1 VLLGFGVP
9 TSGSWATPDRCVE
22 IAQRA
27 EALGYASLWTF
38 QRLLSPLGE
47 RDVPLLPPQY
57 RSVHDPLPLLAFL
70 AGQTQRV
77 RLGVAV
83 VNAPYQAPL
92 VLAKALTTLDHL
104 SGGRLD
110 AGIGIGWMPQELA
123 AVGVPEA
130 RRGARADD
138 FLRCL
143 QAIWTDDVVD
153 YDGEFYRVPR
163 SRVDPKPVQ
172 QPHPPILMGG
182 AAPAALRRAG
192 RATAGWISSSQA
204 DLAPST
210 SPSASCGTPPR
221 RRSGRHR
228 AAVRV
233 PGRGQGPHR
242 GAGPADRSL
251 REIRSDLVDL
261 STKGVTETFIDL
273 NFDPHIGSPD
283 VDPDVS
289 MRTAV
294 EVLEA
299 LAPDAAPV
307 TSSSDRRGGGTRP
320 HRRVRRRAAGRRRAV
335 RP

>member
-192 RATAGWISSSQA
+192 RATSGWISSSQA
-204 DLAPST
+204 DLST
-210 SPSASCGTPPR
+210 IDEPIGVVR
-221 RRSGRHR
+221 D
-228 AAVRV
+228 AAVEA
-233 PGRGQGPHR
+233 GRDVAALRFVCR
-242 GAGPADRSL
+242 GVVKVRTGERAQLTGSL
-251 REIRSDLVDL
+251 REVRADLVDL

-273 NFDPHIGSPD
+273 NFDPHVGSPD

-289 MRTAV
+289 MRKAV

-299 LAPDAAPV
+299 LAPDPR
-307 TSSSDRRGGGTRP
+307 SG
-320 HRRVRRRAAGRRRAV
+320 HLAV
-335 RP
+335 

>member
-1 VLLGFGVP
+1 MLLGFGVP

-83 VNAPYQAPL
+83 VNAPYQSPL
-92 VLAKALTTLDHL
+92 VLAKALTTIDHL

-110 AGIGIGWMPQELA
+110 AGLGIGWMPQELA

-143 QAIWTDDVVD
+143 EAIWTDDVVD
-153 YDGEFYRVPR
+153 YEGDFYRVPR

-192 RATAGWISSSQA
+192 RSTSGWISSSQA
-204 DLAPST
+204 DLTTIDEPI
-210 SPSASCGTPPR
+210 GVVR
-221 RRSGRHR
+221 D
-228 AAVRV
+228 AAVAA
-233 PGRGQGPHR
+233 GRDAATLRFVCR
-242 GAGPADRSL
+242 GVVKVRTGERAQLTGSL
-251 REIRSDLVDL
+251 QEIRADLVDL
-261 STKGVTETFIDL
+261 STKGVTETFVDL
-273 NFDPHIGSPD
+273 NFDPRIGSPD

-289 MRTAV
+289 MRKAFD
-294 EVLEA
+294 VLEA
-299 LAPDAAPV
+299 LAPDPR
-307 TSSSDRRGGGTRP
+307 TG
-320 HRRVRRRAAGRRRAV
+320 HLAV
-335 RP
+335 